1 MALEGIALKDA
12 TPETCEKIKAL
23 MNINLRNQEMAP
35 IGYQA
40 TSSFRNQ
47 FYNTFIMRVNH

>member
-47 FYNTFIMRVNH
+47 FYNTFFMRVNH